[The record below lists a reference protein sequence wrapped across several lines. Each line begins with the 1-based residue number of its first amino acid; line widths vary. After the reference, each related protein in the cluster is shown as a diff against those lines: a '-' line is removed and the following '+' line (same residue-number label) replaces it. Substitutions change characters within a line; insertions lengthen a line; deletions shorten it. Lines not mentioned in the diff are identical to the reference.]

1 MRPNE
6 RAPEQPLTLIDVPA
20 DVLGCTP
27 ETAARVRAMVRTW
40 PRLGE
45 TTKDRLAAL
54 LALPANKHRNHRKRS
69 QSP

>member
-6 RAPEQPLTLIDVPA
+6 CEPLSLVEVPA

-27 ETAARVRAMVRTW
+27 ERAAQVRAMVRTW

-54 LALPANKHRNHRKRS
+54 LALKHREQS

>member
-1 MRPNE
+1 MRPDE
-6 RAPEQPLTLIDVPA
+6 SAPDQPLSLIEVPA

-27 ETAARVRAMVRTW
+27 ETAAQVRAMVRTW

-45 TTKDRLAAL
+45 RTKDRLAAL
-54 LALPANKHRNHRKRS
+54 LALHRDHREKS